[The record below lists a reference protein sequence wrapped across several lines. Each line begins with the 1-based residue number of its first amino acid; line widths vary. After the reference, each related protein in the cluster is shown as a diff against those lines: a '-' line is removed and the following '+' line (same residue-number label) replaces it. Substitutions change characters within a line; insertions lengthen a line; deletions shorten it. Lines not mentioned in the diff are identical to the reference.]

1 MTTTDTTGIAL
12 RDLSDEQFIER
23 YGSDRFTAGVLAH
36 LPGLL
41 AIAAPSVASYLRLV
55 PSYWAAPFQVWGVEN
70 REAALRLIV
79 PPGNPAPTRYADL
92 FRQAPIGHRQP
103 RPSDM
108 SEPVQATRIDTE
120 LRRLDEEID
129 RRLIICRG
137 C

>member
-1 MTTTDTTGIAL
+1 MMSIKFGATI
-12 RDLSDEQFIER
+12 
-23 YGSDRFTAGVLAH
+23 
-36 LPGLL
+36 
-41 AIAAPSVASYLRLV
+41 IAATLLFWPFSSLRAEE
-55 PSYWAAPFQVWGVEN
+55 SAGAGA
-70 REAALRLIV
+70 RKTIV